1 MEELAEMLRDA
12 QAAGGPGGLGDEGE
26 GFPGLRGGPS
36 ALPPAFGGGRNS
48 NVIPAAFGKRD
59 KKKK

>member
-1 MEELAEMLRDA
+1 MLRDA
-12 QAAGGPGGLGDEGE
+12 QAAGGPPGFGGE
-26 GFPGLRGGPS
+26 GSGGGGQNPGFRGPS
-36 ALPPAFGGGRNS
+36 ALPPAFGGGGRS